1 MIEVLTNDGSI
12 RQLDRVILDITS
24 AVVQN
29 CDVVITTMSEGPCCQ
44 HVGIYDLLD
53 KICAQFNFPKNRV
66 FIRTSNLIE
75 THLEYNIIKD
85 FNFWEL
91 ERSIDNSKKI
101 TATIKNFNKDFKHF
115 GNFIGHSNKYRL
127 QTSSEL
133 YAKHQDKTI
142 QSYHCRVT
150 DPYHREYIGIED
162 LMFIGESQST
172 VDNAYQHIKRA
183 PIELD
188 TINTF
193 PILQP
198 ANINLLKYYSKF
210 FVEIVNL
217 TFFSGNTFYV
227 DEKIWRPMLALTP
240 FMVQGPANLIKN
252 LRQLGFKTF
261 ESWWDEGYSEDPD
274 DCQVRCI
281 FENLERLS
289 QLSVQELELMYH
301 DMMPTLV
308 HNKNL
313 LHELTK
319 QKVERVFC
327 I

>member
-1 MIEVLTNDGSI
+1 MIQVLTNDGSI
-12 RQLDRVILDITS
+12 RQLDQVILDITS
-24 AVVQN
+24 AVMKGQ
-29 CDVVITTMSEGPCCQ
+29 DVVISTRSEGPCCQ
-44 HVGIYDLLD
+44 HVGMYALLD
-53 KICAQFNFPKNRV
+53 KICSQFSFPKNRV
-66 FIRTSNLIE
+66 FIHTANLIE
-75 THLEYNIIKD
+75 THPEYNIIKD

-91 ERSIDNSKKI
+91 ERSIENSKKI
-101 TATIKNFNKDFKHF
+101 TVGNKSFNQDFKHF

-133 YAKHQDKTI
+133 YARYQDKTI
-142 QSYHCRVT
+142 QSYHCQVT
-150 DPYHREYIGIED
+150 DPYHRAYIGIED
-162 LMFIGESQST
+162 LMFVGQSQLT
-172 VDNAYQHIKRA
+172 IDNAYQHIKRA
-183 PIELD
+183 PIKLD

-198 ANINLLKYYSKF
+198 ANINLIKYYSQF

-240 FMVQGPANLIKN
+240 FIVQGPANLIKN
-252 LRQLGFKTF
+252 LRRLGFKTF

-274 DCQVRCI
+274 DCQVDCI

-289 QLSVQELELMYH
+289 QQSVDELKLMYH

-308 HNKNL
+308 HNRNL
-313 LHELTK
+313 LYKLTK
-319 QKVERVFC
+319 QKVESVFK
-327 I
+327 